1 MTFTDYLL
9 DGILIALVLL
19 QIRGRR
25 ISVHTLLP
33 PIGIVAFAAVDYL
46 HGVPTTGNNLVLVVA
61 GALTGLALG
70 IGCGLATAVFRN
82 SAGAAIA
89 KAGPVAAVQ
98 WLAGVSARLAF
109 SEYGSHGGQAAI
121 VRFSAAHHITSAE
134 AWVACLVFM
143 ALAEVLSR
151 TAVIAIKFAALGGE
165 RPTATRQ
172 TRPQRAIM
180 DFRGRWS

>member
-82 SAGAAIA
+82 S
-89 KAGPVAAVQ
+89 
-98 WLAGVSARLAF
+98 AGVSARLAF